1 MDLLSLLRTLGG
13 LAVVLGLLAGALWLV
28 RRYDLRLPG
37 RAIGARDRRL
47 ELLETL
53 PIDGRRMVALLR
65 RDGRE
70 HLVLIAPEGHLILES
85 GVVPDA
91 VDHAATQARREARD
105 LASALR
111 DQRHADVQ
119 TMASDSFA
127 MLVDRVRAG
136 AAPIA
141 SALKAGTGI
150 ARLPRKPWI
159 ATLCLVGFA
168 LAATIPSAAFAQSAT
183 VSMGSGSVSGRA
195 ITLVM
200 MLTVLSLA
208 PGILMTVTSF
218 TRIVV
223 ALSLLR
229 TGIGAQG
236 VPPNPVII
244 SLALFLSFFV
254 MAPTFQVAWDQGVS
268 PYSAGKLTEQ
278 QAFVKTAEPFRQF
291 MLKHVRGDD
300 LKLFVDLSRKAPV
313 ARADVP
319 LTTLMPAFMI
329 SELRRAFE
337 IGFLLLLPFLIIDL
351 AVSAVLMAMGM
362 MMLPPPTI
370 ALPMKIIFFVLV
382 DGWALV
388 AGSLIRSFG
397 GSG

>member
-1 MDLLSLLRTLGG
+1 MRRRLLLLPALVLLSLPSP
-13 LAVVLGLLAGALWLV
+13 AVAQTVAGALGDGPLSA
-28 RRYDLRLPG
+28 
-37 RAIGARDRRL
+37 RAIQ
-47 ELLETL
+47 
-53 PIDGRRMVALLR
+53 
-65 RDGRE
+65 
-70 HLVLIAPEGHLILES
+70 LVL
-85 GVVPDA
+85 
-91 VDHAATQARREARD
+91 
-105 LASALR
+105 
-111 DQRHADVQ
+111 
-119 TMASDSFA
+119 
-127 MLVDRVRAG
+127 
-136 AAPIA
+136 
-141 SALKAGTGI
+141 
-150 ARLPRKPWI
+150 
-159 ATLCLVGFA
+159 
-168 LAATIPSAAFAQSAT
+168 
-183 VSMGSGSVSGRA
+183 
-195 ITLVM
+195 

-229 TGIGAQG
+229 TGLGAQG

-254 MAPTFQVAWDQGVS
+254 MAPTFDQAWKAGVS
-268 PYSAGKLTEQ
+268 PYSEGRLTEQ
-278 QAFVKTAEPFRQF
+278 QAFTRTAEPFRQF
-291 MLKHVRGDD
+291 MLKHVRNDD
-300 LKLFVDLSRKAPV
+300 LGLFAQLSGKPPV
-313 ARADVP
+313 ARADMP

-397 GSG
+397 TAG

>member
-1 MDLLSLLRTLGG
+1 MRKLR
-13 LAVVLGLLAGALWLV
+13 
-28 RRYDLRLPG
+28 
-37 RAIGARDRRL
+37 
-47 ELLETL
+47 
-53 PIDGRRMVALLR
+53 ALL
-65 RDGRE
+65 
-70 HLVLIAPEGHLILES
+70 
-85 GVVPDA
+85 
-91 VDHAATQARREARD
+91 
-105 LASALR
+105 
-111 DQRHADVQ
+111 
-119 TMASDSFA
+119 
-127 MLVDRVRAG
+127 
-136 AAPIA
+136 
-141 SALKAGTGI
+141 
-150 ARLPRKPWI
+150 
-159 ATLCLVGFA
+159 FA
-168 LAATIPSAAFAQSAT
+168 LAVTLPSSALAQTAS
-183 VSMGSGSVSGRA
+183 VDLGKGSVSGQA

-236 VPPNPVII
+236 VPPNPVVI

-254 MAPTFQVAWDQGVS
+254 MAPTFEQAWQQGVT
-268 PYSAGKLTEQ
+268 PYTSGRISEQ
-278 QAFVKTAEPFRQF
+278 QAFARTSEPFRQF
-291 MLKHVRGDD
+291 MLKHVRNDD
-300 LKLFVDLSRKAPV
+300 LQMFVDLSKKPPTT
-313 ARADVP
+313 RAAMP

-388 AGSLIRSFG
+388 SGSLIRSFG

>member
-1 MDLLSLLRTLGG
+1 MLKLRWLLV
-13 LAVVLGLLAGALWLV
+13 AAFM
-28 RRYDLRLPG
+28 
-37 RAIGARDRRL
+37 
-47 ELLETL
+47 TL
-53 PIDGRRMVALLR
+53 PSVAL
-65 RDGRE
+65 
-70 HLVLIAPEGHLILES
+70 AQAAS
-85 GVVPDA
+85 
-91 VDHAATQARREARD
+91 VDLGQ
-105 LASALR
+105 
-111 DQRHADVQ
+111 
-119 TMASDSFA
+119 
-127 MLVDRVRAG
+127 
-136 AAPIA
+136 
-141 SALKAGTGI
+141 
-150 ARLPRKPWI
+150 
-159 ATLCLVGFA
+159 
-168 LAATIPSAAFAQSAT
+168 
-183 VSMGSGSVSGRA
+183 GSVSSRA

-229 TGIGAQG
+229 TGIGAPG

-244 SLALFLSFFV
+244 SLAMFLSFFV
-254 MAPTFQVAWDQGVS
+254 MAPTFQQAWERGVN
-268 PYSAGKLTEQ
+268 PYTAGKITEQ
-278 QAFVKTAEPFRQF
+278 QAFTRTSEPFRQF
-291 MLKHVRGDD
+291 MLQHVRNDD
-300 LKLFVDLSRKAPV
+300 LQMFVELSAKPPKT
-313 ARADVP
+313 RADTP

-388 AGSLIRSFG
+388 AGSLVRSFG
-397 GSG
+397 

>member
-1 MDLLSLLRTLGG
+1 MRKLCILL
-13 LAVVLGLLAGALWLV
+13 
-28 RRYDLRLPG
+28 
-37 RAIGARDRRL
+37 
-47 ELLETL
+47 
-53 PIDGRRMVALLR
+53 
-65 RDGRE
+65 
-70 HLVLIAPEGHLILES
+70 
-85 GVVPDA
+85 
-91 VDHAATQARREARD
+91 
-105 LASALR
+105 
-111 DQRHADVQ
+111 
-119 TMASDSFA
+119 
-127 MLVDRVRAG
+127 
-136 AAPIA
+136 
-141 SALKAGTGI
+141 
-150 ARLPRKPWI
+150 
-159 ATLCLVGFA
+159 FA
-168 LAATIPSAAFAQSAT
+168 LALTLPSAALAQSAS
-183 VSMGSGSVSGRA
+183 VDLGKGSVSGQA

-229 TGIGAQG
+229 TGIGAPG
-236 VPPNPVII
+236 VPPNPVLI

-254 MAPTFQVAWDQGVS
+254 MAPTFQQAYEKGVT
-268 PYSAGKLTEQ
+268 PYTEGRLTEK
-278 QAFVKTAEPFRQF
+278 QAFVRTSEPFRQF
-291 MLKHVRGDD
+291 MLKHVRNDD
-300 LKLFVDLSRKAPV
+300 LQMFSDLSGKPPV
-313 ARADVP
+313 ERADMP